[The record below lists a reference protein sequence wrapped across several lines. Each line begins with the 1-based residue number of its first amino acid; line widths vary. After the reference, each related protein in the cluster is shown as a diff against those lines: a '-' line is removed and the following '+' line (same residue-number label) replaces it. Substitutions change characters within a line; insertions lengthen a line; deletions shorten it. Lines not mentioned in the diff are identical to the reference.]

1 MQKQARQL
9 LGLQWRFLDQSGQPI
24 GNNIAFAID
33 PQTGNK
39 VSIPT
44 TQVTNDAGEFVYPF
58 VEAGT
63 YSFVVDTSTIPG
75 SSRYTFKSD
84 ISVYPSFPAD
94 KAVDLKWSYAGQFT
108 LNNGDPAL
116 NIDIPI
122 DPEAPNSGSS
132 LFVKKAASNK
142 TAEIGEFE
150 EYTVTVANR
159 GTIDSS
165 NVAITDTL

>member
-1 MQKQARQL
+1 MCIRD
-9 LGLQWRFLDQSGQPI
+9 R
-24 GNNIAFAID
+24 
-33 PQTGNK
+33 
-39 VSIPT
+39 
-44 TQVTNDAGEFVYPF
+44 
-58 VEAGT
+58 GT

-75 SSRYTFKSD
+75 SSRYTFKSNT
-84 ISVYPSFPAD
+84 SVYPSFPAD

-122 DPEAPNSGSS
+122 DPEAPNSSSS

-159 GTIDSS
+159 GTIDST
-165 NVAITDTL
+165 NVAITDTLPRGFIYVQGSMRVDGTKVDDPVGGKGPYLKLGLGTLTPNKEVKVQYLSLIHI